1 MMNNDHFKLDELSRR
16 GFLATT
22 AKSCFGLTI
31 GGAAASFFNQRAAA
45 EKGTID
51 PAVLAAGGGKAKSVI
66 YLFMSGGL
74 THIDTF
80 DPKPDASA
88 DIRGDVNAINTNV
101 NGIQLGHCLPQLA
114 KQMDKVALI
123 RSMNSTQGAHA
134 QGRYYMR
141 TGYTPRS
148 SIVHPSPGAW
158 THKLKGKGSGDIP
171 PYITVNCGNDHPGA
185 GFLPSKYTPLP
196 IGDASSGLQ
205 NSKRRKNVGDEEFHH
220 QLELR
225 KQLDQEFDA
234 RYSKGQ
240 KQVRAYNE
248 AFDAAVKL
256 MKSKDLEAFD
266 LSHESKET
274 HLLYGTERFSKGVL
288 LARRLVERGVRFI
301 EVELG
306 GFDWHADNFGLM
318 EERIPTLD
326 QALSALLKDLELK
339 GLLESTLVVLG
350 TEFGRSPQINEN
362 GGRNHYPKAFSTLM
376 AGGGIKGGQVY
387 GSTNATGGSITGNK
401 VTAPDFNATI
411 AHALGMPHDKVVMSD
426 SKRPFSMNAR
436 EGKPITKLFS

>member
-1 MMNNDHFKLDELSRR
+1 MNDNHLKLDELSRR

-31 GGAAASFFNQRAAA
+31 GGAASSFFTQSAQAQKPTTN
-45 EKGTID
+45 
-51 PAVLAAGGGKAKSVI
+51 PALLATGGGKAKSVI

-74 THIDTF
+74 SHLDTF
-80 DPKPDASA
+80 DPKPNAPV
-88 DIRGDVNAINTNV
+88 DIRGKVNAINTNV
-101 NGIQLGHCLPQLA
+101 AGIQLGHCLPDLA

-148 SIVHPSPGAW
+148 SIVHPTSGAW
-158 THKLKGKGSGDIP
+158 SNKLRSETKNDIP
-171 PYITVNCGNDHPGA
+171 PYVTVNCGNDHPGA
-185 GFLPSKYTPLP
+185 GFLPSEYTPLP

-205 NSKRRKNVGDEEFHH
+205 NSERRKGVGDEEFHH
-220 QLELR
+220 QLDLR
-225 KQLDQEFDA
+225 KQLDADFDA
-234 RYSKGQ
+234 RYSKGH
-240 KQVRAYNE
+240 KKVRAYNE
-248 AFDAAVKL
+248 AFEAAVKL

-288 LARRLVERGVRFI
+288 LARRLVERGVRFV
-301 EVELG
+301 EVEYS

-326 QALSALLKDLELK
+326 QALAALLKDLELK
-339 GLLESTLVVLG
+339 GLLDSTLVVLG
-350 TEFGRSPQINEN
+350 TEFGRSPEINEN
-362 GGRNHYPKAFSTLM
+362 SGRNHYPKAFSTLM

-387 GSTNATGGSITGNK
+387 GGTDATGGSITKDK

-411 AHALGMPHDKVVMSD
+411 AHALGVPHDKVIMSD
-426 SKRPFSMNAR
+426 SKRPFSMSAR
-436 EGKPITKLFS
+436 EGNPITKLFS